1 MMQIHVPALRLSIPS
16 IHLPASPR
24 FRFLK
29 PRPRSE
35 WIFFATLLVYAI
47 VCVIVYFWLV
57 QPWID
62 GDLGPRVGAD
72 SDRYWQ
78 SVEDIRN
85 DSGNL
90 DLITLGGNLLGPV
103 AIGAL
108 LQSGFAVMCFNF
120 LLFAIALK
128 VAFSIE
134 GINKAVFGFLMLVNA
149 ELLPALTTLNKEIL
163 ALLAAVLTAKYIY
176 SVRKS
181 RVLLACA
188 LLVSLAARWEQCAI
202 LILFL
207 LSQYAPFRG
216 RPKFALALLIA
227 ALTIIY
233 PLMFVIFGISPS
245 VFDYLLEGAGVIL
258 RLDAIQAAYGFPI
271 VLPVKVLMLMAGRLL
286 QPWFYWSGAFLEL
299 GFHDLQGQVFQ
310 PLGAV
315 TMVVVF
321 GIALAEGKMRLE
333 RPIALLSSITLI
345 VAAVAPFI
353 QGRYAYPVYILLSL
367 EIAKN
372 TFSERRQLEELAA

>member
-1 MMQIHVPALRLSIPS
+1 MPIHLTTVRLSIPS
-16 IHLPASPR
+16 GRLPAMPR

-35 WIFFATLLVYAI
+35 WVFFASLVVYAI
-47 VCVIVYFWLV
+47 ACVIVYFWLV
-57 QPWID
+57 QPWIN

-78 SVEDIRN
+78 AVKDIQT
-85 DSGNL
+85 DSADP

-103 AIGAL
+103 AIAL
-108 LQSGFAVMCFNF
+108 LLKSGFAVMCFNF
-120 LLFAIALK
+120 LLFVIALK

-134 GINKAVFGFLMLVNA
+134 GVDKAVFGFLMLVNA
-149 ELLPALTTLNKEIL
+149 ELFPALTTLNKEIL
-163 ALLAAVLTAKYIY
+163 ALLAAVLSAKYIY
-176 SVRKS
+176 SARRS
-181 RVLLACA
+181 RVLLVCA
-188 LLVSLAARWEQCAI
+188 LVVSLAARWEQFAI
-202 LILFL
+202 FVIYL
-207 LSQYAPFRG
+207 LCNYPPFRG
-216 RPKFALALLIA
+216 RPKFTIALLIA
-227 ALTIIY
+227 ALTIMY
-233 PLMFVIFGISPS
+233 PLMFIIFGISPS

-258 RLDAIQAAYGFPI
+258 KLDAIQAAYGFPI

-315 TMVVVF
+315 AMVVIF
-321 GIALAEGKMRLE
+321 ATALVEGKMRLE
-333 RPIALLSSITLI
+333 RPIALLCTITMI

-353 QGRYAYPVYILLSL
+353 QGRYVYPVYVLLS
-367 EIAKN
+367 I
-372 TFSERRQLEELAA
+372 ELARNSLSQRAGMKHIVP